1 MEEEKSFNA
10 EENILASKPERSR
23 LRSVRW
29 SFGLEPPLFCLYF
42 SYNLANAVLPNQ
54 LLKQACL
61 ELGYNLTIC
70 SNLNTDNVTRVVEEE
85 VQPHVANIN
94 SSILLLNSIVP
105 AFLSLVL
112 GIWIDKHG
120 RKKVLMMSFSGYAS
134 TLGLIML
141 FSYLSDNV
149 APLTPWYYVIA
160 CVPLCLMGGWPSL
173 DLAAGCYITDLSTK
187 KDRTFRLG
195 FITFLNFF
203 SNFLAYFSSSYLLAA
218 TGMSIVFII
227 TFTISSAAFIYAIF
241 IVDESIQVP
250 KDVRARDQI
259 KDIFSIVLIKE
270 IFVTLFKP
278 RAFRE
283 RRMIYFL
290 MAIITL
296 HVFTMHGNGTVNYL
310 FVREKFSWDLG
321 SYTVFDSINTVISV
335 TGLLVGLIILKNI
348 FNVCDSALLI
358 LALVSALMES
368 VNLRLIFGK

>member
-1 MEEEKSFNA
+1 MEEEKSLNA
-10 EENILASKPERSR
+10 EENILGKPERSR

-29 SFGLEPPLFCLYF
+29 SFGLEPALFCLYF
-42 SYNLANAVLPNQ
+42 SYNLATAVLPNQ

-61 ELGYNLTIC
+61 ELGYNSSIC
-70 SNLNTDNVTRVVEEE
+70 SNLNTDNVTKVVEEE

-112 GIWIDKHG
+112 GSWIDKHG
-120 RKKVLMMSFSGYAS
+120 RKKVLMMSFSGYSS
-134 TLGLIML
+134 TLGLILL
-141 FSYLSDNV
+141 FSYFSDNV
-149 APLTPWYYVIA
+149 TPLTPWFYVIA
-160 CVPLCLMGGWPSL
+160 CVPLCLMGGWPTL
-173 DLAAGCYITDLSTK
+173 DLAAGCYITDLSCK
-187 KDRTFRLG
+187 EDRTFRLG
-195 FITFLNFF
+195 FITFLNFS
-203 SNFLAYFSSSYLLAA
+203 SNFLAYFSSSYLLEA
-218 TGMSIVFII
+218 TNMSIVFII
-227 TFTISSAAFIYAIF
+227 TFSVSLAAFIYAMF
-241 IVDESIQVP
+241 VVEESIQVP
-250 KDVRARDQI
+250 KEVSAKDQI

-335 TGLLVGLIILKNI
+335 TGLLIGLIFLKSMLH
-348 FNVCDSALLI
+348 VSDSALLI
-358 LALVSALMES
+358 LALVSAFMES
-368 VNLRLIFGK
+368 VKSNLIS